1 MVDASD
7 ATGHTPLLLA
17 LACCSGDFNTDA
29 RQLRQSSSEGRNNDA
44 RADGGK
50 QDVGKAM
57 QDVEGTQD
65 VMGAVQDVGPEKVG
79 RRGEAI
85 ECVRRLLEAGAD
97 AGRCL
102 RCLPEAFRKGIQG
115 GTHRERIDE
124 LTKWCPTSRG
134 ASASASVSVST
145 ILLLLESVR
154 EFVNS
159 RSAEDM
165 QELKVGRGYAASS
178 ETGTG
183 ALTET
188 EIETEAGCG
197 VRDFVELFDRD
208 LWREVIEASISAGRF
223 GLCMCVC
230 LSLTRSLFLSLSLER
245 LLCLRLCLC
254 TLPS

>member
-85 ECVRRLLEAGAD
+85 ECVRRLTVD
-97 AGRCL
+97 AYR
-102 RCLPEAFRKGIQG
+102 
-115 GTHRERIDE
+115 
-124 LTKWCPTSRG
+124 RG
-134 ASASASVSVST
+134 A
-145 ILLLLESVR
+145 ER
-154 EFVNS
+154 
-159 RSAEDM
+159 
-165 QELKVGRGYAASS
+165 
-178 ETGTG
+178 
-183 ALTET
+183 
-188 EIETEAGCG
+188 
-197 VRDFVELFDRD
+197 
-208 LWREVIEASISAGRF
+208 
-223 GLCMCVC
+223 
-230 LSLTRSLFLSLSLER
+230 LER
-245 LLCLRLCLC
+245 
-254 TLPS
+254 TVAQAG